1 MSRASDASTHVHLGV
16 DLSETRGK
24 GGEAAKAVSSQIA
37 SSMITA
43 ITAPHAGG
51 AVIRFH
57 QSSTR
62 FGTTTILTG
71 SILILGTVIF
81 IGAIF
86 TAGTTIGSILMTGAA
101 TTIGLIAILG
111 I

>member
-1 MSRASDASTHVHLGV
+1 M
-16 DLSETRGK
+16 
-24 GGEAAKAVSSQIA
+24 
-37 SSMITA
+37 
-43 ITAPHAGG
+43 
-51 AVIRFH
+51 IRFH

-86 TAGTTIGSILMTGAA
+86 TAGTTIGSILMSGPQQPS
-101 TTIGLIAILG
+101 G
-111 I
+111 

>member
-1 MSRASDASTHVHLGV
+1 MSRASDASTHVHLKV
-16 DLSETRGK
+16 DLSEDTREGR
-24 GGEAAKAVSSQIA
+24 EAAEAVSFQLHDSSTIA
-37 SSMITA
+37 
-43 ITAPHAGG
+43 APRAGG
-51 AVIRFH
+51 AAIRLH

-101 TTIGLIAILG
+101 TTIGSIAILG